1 MANDSHHFRAAKDL
15 VGKGFRLH
23 GNIYVGRDERYLPLY
38 EAKMLHQFDHRFSTY
53 EGATGQEMNAGR
65 LPQTSPQ
72 QKRDPSFVVQPRYW
86 LREDMVESA
95 IPKYPEPLA
104 AALKIGDRPSIQ
116 RVLCLW
122 AAGYHFNH
130 SEEGEGDKLLLAAN
144 RFELDRSVD
153 RTFSEPDPD
162 SRAVALGRDFPLDR
176 QDVAT
181 IGKQLSK
188 PENIACDL
196 VGRFSPRWFLGWREI
211 CRATDERTLIASVV
225 PAAAIGNKFQLILSV
240 LSAVERLCLLGNL
253 DSLVVDYCAR
263 QKLGGSSFS
272 YFVIRQLSVMAPVT
286 FRRPSAWSDNL
297 VLSAW
302 LAPQLLE
309 LIYTANDL
317 APLAIDCG
325 FDGPPFLWDDQRR
338 FEIRSELDA
347 AFFHLYLPADH
358 DGQWRPAEVET
369 AKQLETLKTH
379 FPTPRHAVGF
389 ILDQFPL
396 VRQKD
401 EKAHGRYRTKERI
414 LEIYDAML
422 AAQRSG
428 EPYQSALNPPPGEGP
443 RAAKA

>member
-1 MANDSHHFRAAKDL
+1 
-15 VGKGFRLH
+15 
-23 GNIYVGRDERYLPLY
+23 
-38 EAKMLHQFDHRFSTY
+38 
-53 EGATGQEMNAGR
+53 
-65 LPQTSPQ
+65 
-72 QKRDPSFVVQPRYW
+72 
-86 LREDMVESA
+86 MVESA

-104 AALKIGDRPSIQ
+104 AALKIGHRPSIQ
-116 RVLCLW
+116 RVLCWW
-122 AAGYHFNH
+122 AAGYHLNH
-130 SEEGEGDKLLLAAN
+130 GEEGRETNFFLPPIDSTLIDPSTALS
-144 RFELDRSVD
+144 RSPI
-153 RTFSEPDPD
+153 RILGPSLSSETFRSTE
-162 SRAVALGRDFPLDR
+162 
-176 QDVAT
+176 QDVAA
-181 IGKQLSK
+181 IGKQLGK
-188 PENIACDL
+188 PENLARDL
-196 VGRFSPRWFLGWREI
+196 VGRFSPKWFLGWREI

-263 QKLGGSSFS
+263 QKAWGKLFLLLC
-272 YFVIRQLSVMAPVT
+272 YTPTSVMAPVT

-302 LAPQLLE
+302 LAPRLLE

-317 APLAIDCG
+317 APLARDCG
-325 FDGPPFLWDDQRR
+325 DDGPPFLWDDERR
-338 FEIRSELDA
+338 FEIRCELDA
-347 AFFHLYLPADH
+347 AFFHLYLPADN
-358 DGQWRPAEVET
+358 DGQWRPAEAET

-422 AAQRSG
+422 AAQCSG
-428 EPYQSALNPPPGEGP
+428 KPYQSTLNPPPGQGP